1 MRKLVLLLTIGF
13 THCLYAQDTELPDL
27 DPVENV
33 ENKEVQATFNGTRVI
48 NGHSVETLKKRI
60 LQFRIEHRF
69 GDIAGTNG
77 GVQQFYGFDQAADIR
92 FAFEYGISDK
102 WMVGLG
108 RSKGTGAPYSSLVDA
123 FTKYRILTQAKGRMP
138 IGLAVVGTATGT
150 YMKKSEDLTQISSFP
165 KTSHR
170 FSYSTQLLLS
180 RKFGERIS
188 IQVMP
193 TYVHRNFVKIDDV
206 NGLFA
211 VGGALNYKITKNIGI
226 ITEYY
231 HDFHASDVRLTN
243 QKSLSFAFE
252 WITSGHNF
260 KINLTNSRGFNETQ
274 FIPYTYANWLD
285 GEFRLGF
292 SITRNFKL

>member
-1 MRKLVLLLTIGF
+1 MKKILLLLIVGF
-13 THCLYAQDTELPDL
+13 THVGFAQEG
-27 DPVENV
+27 EKA
-33 ENKEVQATFNGTRVI
+33 EEKQEIKEVQETFNATRII

-60 LQFRIEHRF
+60 LEFRIEHRF

-108 RSKGTGAPYSSLVDA
+108 RSKGTGAPYKSLVDA
-123 FTKYRILTQAKGRMP
+123 FTKYRILTQENGRMP
-138 IGLAVVGTATGT
+138 LSMTAVLAGTGT
-150 YMKKSEDLTQISSFP
+150 YMKASDDLTQVTSFP
-165 KTSHR
+165 KVAHR
-170 FSYSTQLLLS
+170 FAYTTQLLLA

-193 TYVHRNFVKIDDV
+193 TYVHRNYVKIDDV

-211 VGGALNYKITKNIGI
+211 VGGAINYKITKNIGI

-231 HDFHASDVRLTN
+231 HDFHKDDVRLTN
-243 QKSLSFAFE
+243 KKSLSFAFE

-260 KINLTNSRGFNETQ
+260 KLNLTNSRGFTESQ
-274 FIPYTYANWLD
+274 FIPYTFADWTK